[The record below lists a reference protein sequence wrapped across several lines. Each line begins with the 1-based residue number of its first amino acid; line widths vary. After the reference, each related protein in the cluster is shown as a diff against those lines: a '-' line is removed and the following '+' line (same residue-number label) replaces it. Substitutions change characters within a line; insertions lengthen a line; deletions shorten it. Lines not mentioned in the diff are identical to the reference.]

1 MYDLVTLGKK
11 GVNWAAN
18 LNDYNRILNNECKE
32 ELGWKTPFEIYYG
45 RKSYLL
51 VKVSLECVDS
61 DGNDVITSTPRKR
74 ELASYR
80 KNVKKIQDRAKLYS
94 TKLNDWMVR
103 RHKRLHKAENFKLKD
118 NVLIRYRPQKGVA
131 SHQKRDLWC
140 KALLL
145 RRNNDTKYQIATP
158 CHQNE
163 IGVTLK

>member
-18 LNDYNRILNNECKE
+18 LDDYNRILNNECKE

-45 RKSYLL
+45 RKSNLL

-61 DGNDVITSTPRKR
+61 DGNDVITGAPRKR

-94 TKLNDWMVR
+94 RKLNDWMVR

-118 NVLIRYRPQKGVA
+118 NVLIRYRPQKRG
-131 SHQKRDLWC
+131 SLPPKKDSW
-140 KALLL
+140 
-145 RRNNDTKYQIATP
+145 
-158 CHQNE
+158 
-163 IGVTLK
+163 